1 MKNTKLQKQAM
12 MLIKRLPKKKLK
24 AAVDYMNYLYDKEAW
39 DATHELTSNAEIV
52 KSLERAE
59 ADEKAGR
66 LKSWADVK
74 RDV

>member
-1 MKNTKLQKQAM
+1 MKNSKLQKQAI
-12 MLIKRLPKKKLK
+12 MLIERLPKKKLK
-24 AAVDYMNYLYDKEAW
+24 AAIDYMNYLYDKEAW
-39 DATHELTSNAEIV
+39 EATHELTSNAEIV

>member
-1 MKNTKLQKQAM
+1 MKNSKLQKQAM
-12 MLIKRLPKKKLK
+12 MLIERLPQKKLK
-24 AAVDYMNYLYDKEAW
+24 AAIDYMTYLYDKEAW

>member
-1 MKNTKLQKQAM
+1 MAKSNLQQQAV
-12 MLIKRLPKKKLK
+12 MLIERLPKKKLK
-24 AAVDYMNYLYDKEAW
+24 AAIDYMTYLYDKEAW
-39 DATHELTSNAEIV
+39 EATYELASDPEIV

-74 RDV
+74 RNV

>member
-1 MKNTKLQKQAM
+1 MKNSKLQKQAI
-12 MLIKRLPKKKLK
+12 MLIERLPKKKLK
-24 AAVDYMNYLYDKEAW
+24 AAIDYMNYLYDKEAW

>member
-1 MKNTKLQKQAM
+1 MKNAKLQKQAM
-12 MLIKRLPKKKLK
+12 MLIERLPKKKLK
-24 AAVDYMNYLYDKEAW
+24 AAIDYMTYLYDKEAW
-39 DATHELTSNAEIV
+39 EATYELASDPEIV

>member
-1 MKNTKLQKQAM
+1 MKNSKLQKQAM

-24 AAVDYMNYLYDKEAW
+24 AAIDYMTYLYDKEAW

>member
-1 MKNTKLQKQAM
+1 MKNSKLRKQAV
-12 MLIKRLPKKKLK
+12 MLIERLPKKKLK
-24 AAVDYMNYLYDKEAW
+24 AAIDYMNYLYDKEAW

-74 RDV
+74 RNV

>member
-1 MKNTKLQKQAM
+1 MKKSNLQQQAV
-12 MLIKRLPKKKLK
+12 MLIERLPTEKLK

-66 LKSWADVK
+66 LKSWADVN

>member
-1 MKNTKLQKQAM
+1 MKNLKLQKQAM

-24 AAVDYMNYLYDKEAW
+24 AAIDYMTYLYDKEAW

>member
-1 MKNTKLQKQAM
+1 MKKSKLQQQAM
-12 MLIKRLPKKKLK
+12 TLIEQLPTEKLK
-24 AAVDYMNYLYDKEAW
+24 AAIDYMAYLHDKEAW
-39 DATHELTSNAEIV
+39 EATYELASNPEIV

-66 LKSWADVK
+66 LKSWDDVR